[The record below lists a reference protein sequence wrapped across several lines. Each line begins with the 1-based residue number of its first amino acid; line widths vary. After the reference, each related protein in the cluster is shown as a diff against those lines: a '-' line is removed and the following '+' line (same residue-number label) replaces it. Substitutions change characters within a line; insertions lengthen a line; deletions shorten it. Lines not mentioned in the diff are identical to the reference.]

1 MLMALP
7 LVTYERR
14 FGLGHPPL
22 LPILMSWF
30 PLAENQHTLKRP
42 STVATLEIE
51 LIDIVLVENKRRSQ
65 QELATVDQFEF
76 T

>member
-7 LVTYERR
+7 PVTYERR

-30 PLAENQHTLKRP
+30 PFAENQHTRKRP